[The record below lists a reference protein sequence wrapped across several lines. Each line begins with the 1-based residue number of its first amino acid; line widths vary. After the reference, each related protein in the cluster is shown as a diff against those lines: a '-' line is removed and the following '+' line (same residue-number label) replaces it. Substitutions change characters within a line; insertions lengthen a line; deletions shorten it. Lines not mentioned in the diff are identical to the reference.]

1 LFIKVKDKLQTQK
14 MIQKISSM
22 ERERTKHMKTIT
34 NTIYPAF
41 ALFAF
46 ACFALSPIA
55 RAVSPPPDGGYPGFN
70 TAEGEDALFNLTSG
84 GNNTAI
90 GFTALHDNT
99 TGGDN
104 TATGYLALERNT
116 TGSLNTATGSRALE
130 NNTIGSE
137 KTATGF
143 QALFYN
149 TAGSFNTAMGVNALF
164 HNNTNGSD
172 SGNENTAIGH
182 GALFL
187 NEGGDRNTGVGISVL
202 YNNNGGGSRNTAVG
216 AEALFYSFA
225 GNDNVAIGDSALM
238 RTSFGNGNSACGM
251 NALFSNT
258 RGERNTGMGGGTLY
272 LNVTGSLNT
281 AIGSGALVANGGN
294 RNVALGADAGSGLTT
309 GNDNI
314 DIGNVGGAGESGKIR
329 IGTAGVQTATLIA
342 GIYNVNEG
350 GTIKPVYINSN
361 GRLGTQPPASA
372 RRFKEEIKTMEKSS
386 EGILKLKPV
395 TFRYKNDAERTP
407 QFGLIA
413 EEVAKVNPDLV
424 VRDEHGEIYT
434 VRYDAVNAMLLNEFP
449 KEHRKNEEQQAT
461 IAQLKSGMEALTA
474 TVKEQAAQIQKA
486 SAQLEVSKQAPQT
499 VLNNR

>member
-14 MIQKISSM
+14 IKQK
-22 ERERTKHMKTIT
+22 RERTKHMKTIT
-34 NTIYPAF
+34 NGIYIAF
-41 ALFAF
+41 ALVAF

-70 TAEGEDALFNLTSG
+70 TAEGEDALFSLTSG

-99 TGGDN
+99 TGGEN
-104 TATGYLALERNT
+104 TATGYLALEHNT
-116 TGSLNTATGSRALE
+116 TGSLNTATGSRSRE

-137 KTATGF
+137 NTATGF
-143 QALFYN
+143 QALFTN

-164 HNNTNGSD
+164 HNDTNGSD

-182 GALFL
+182 SALFL
-187 NEGGDRNTGVGISVL
+187 NEGGDRNTGVGVSVL

-216 AEALFYSFA
+216 ASALFYSFA

-238 RTSFGNGNSACGM
+238 RTSFGNGNSACGR

-258 RGERNTGMGGGTLY
+258 TGERNTGMGGWTLY
-272 LNVTGSLNT
+272 FNVTGSLNT
-281 AIGSGALVANGGN
+281 AIGSGALAANVGN

-314 DIGNVGGAGESGKIR
+314 DIGNVGVAGESGKIR
-329 IGTAGVQTATLIA
+329 IGTAGVQTAALIS

-361 GRLGTQPPASA
+361 GQLGTQPPASA

-434 VRYDAVNAMLLNEFP
+434 VRYDAVNAMLLNEFL

-461 IAQLKSGMEALTA
+461 IAQLKSGMDALTA
-474 TVKEQAAQIQKA
+474 TVNEQAAQIQKV
-486 SAQLEVSKQAPQT
+486 SAQLELSKPAPQT